1 MPKASPLRTSK
12 KRNCIVVVKYRRVL
26 LQRKKQKTKKDT
38 GVEKVTMIYPLI
50 HKQLKI
56 TRPGKTNMLKMK
68 HLTTMMKVFLLT
80 IMFTQKKSKR
90 NILHFVS
97 SNGDDQQMMN
107 SELG

>member
-68 HLTTMMKVFLLT
+68 HLTTMKVFLLT